1 MALLVVVRFLYMAV
15 SQFVIAF
22 ILADMTDGGL
32 LMGRSGADRHVL
44 LLLGYLQY
52 GCGWHR
58 LREELLWLR

>member
-32 LMGRSGADRHVL
+32 LMGRSRADRHVL
-44 LLLGYLQY
+44 LLLGYLQN